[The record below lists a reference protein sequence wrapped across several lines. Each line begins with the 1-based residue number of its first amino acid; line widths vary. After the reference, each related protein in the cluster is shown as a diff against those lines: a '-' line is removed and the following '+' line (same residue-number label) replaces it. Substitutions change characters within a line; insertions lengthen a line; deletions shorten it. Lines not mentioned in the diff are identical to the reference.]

1 MRGAPKCNALL
12 SASKFERLVMVGAVK
27 LQATTGRAEVER
39 TELASLHISLC
50 QKVYGFAPTNAEHE
64 EVVASLCLSK
74 LLTVADSPGWLRMLV
89 QAEDVKDMTQRVPEL
104 SSLFLHA

>member
-39 TELASLHISLC
+39 TELASLHISLL
-50 QKVYGFAPTNAEHE
+50 TRSE
-64 EVVASLCLSK
+64 SLRLR
-74 LLTVADSPGWLRMLV
+74 ADKR
-89 QAEDVKDMTQRVPEL
+89 
-104 SSLFLHA
+104 